1 MEQLLCAKAAI
12 RVAAEIQD
20 NWPKVAR
27 KLDMPAKVRKEIK
40 QQSSDPEQQ
49 ALAMLKRWLEGGYEC
64 EDSDEELPVP
74 CWTILMGA
82 LMSSGYENL
91 AEKIRQR
98 MAPSA
103 S

>member
-27 KLDMPAKVRKEIK
+27 SLDIPKSIRKEIQ

-74 CWTILMGA
+74 CWEVLIGA
-82 LMSSGYENL
+82 LMSSGHATL
-91 AEKIRQR
+91 ARKIQQR
-98 MAPSA
+98 MAPST
-103 S
+103 

>member
-1 MEQLLCAKAAI
+1 MELLLCAKAAI

-20 NWPKVAR
+20 NWQRVAR
-27 KLDMPAKVRKEIK
+27 SLYIPKSIRKEIQ

-74 CWTILMGA
+74 SWTMLMGA
-82 LMSSGYENL
+82 IMSSGYADL
-91 AEKIRQR
+91 ARKIQQR
-98 MAPSA
+98 MAHST
-103 S
+103 